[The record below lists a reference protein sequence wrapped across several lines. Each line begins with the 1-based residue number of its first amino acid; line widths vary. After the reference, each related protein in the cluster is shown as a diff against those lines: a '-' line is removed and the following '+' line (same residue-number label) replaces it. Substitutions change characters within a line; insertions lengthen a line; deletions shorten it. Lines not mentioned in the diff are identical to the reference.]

1 MYSPCFCLHN
11 MMKTGMKMIKMTN
24 LIKIMMVRMKMT
36 VGMNLHNMM
45 KIELKIITQIKIT
58 IMKMRTMTMIKR
70 LIMITVIVLALIFFR
85 SYGFFSRTGSMIRN
99 QE

>member
-45 KIELKIITQIKIT
+45 KIELKIITLINIT

-70 LIMITVIVLALIFFR
+70 LIMITVIVLALVFFVLM
-85 SYGFFSRTGSMIRN
+85 GFS
-99 QE
+99 QEQES